1 MIERHR
7 PEEIRDR
14 DAEAVGHVAQCF
26 FAQIPIAVM
35 ERVQQ
40 REERGFPVLELGDQL
55 LICLQLVDS
64 FATACDET
72 GKVRLERVLRHP
84 LRGRAQWRSEGPTRA
99 EANLGHPQGRRRQQ

>member
-64 FATACDET
+64 FATTCDET
-72 GKVRLERVLRHP
+72 GKVRGEPLLRHP
-84 LRGRAQWRSEGPTRA
+84 WGGGGRPSASPDADTSGGEPRMLPC
-99 EANLGHPQGRRRQQ
+99 P